1 LLKIESLLISLFVIF
16 YLQKNV
22 LSNFDLK
29 YKKSQEH
36 VLDADINAMQIK
48 QPQKADMGKCKDLN
62 LRVARSPM

>member
-1 LLKIESLLISLFVIF
+1 LLSFTYK
-16 YLQKNV
+16 KV